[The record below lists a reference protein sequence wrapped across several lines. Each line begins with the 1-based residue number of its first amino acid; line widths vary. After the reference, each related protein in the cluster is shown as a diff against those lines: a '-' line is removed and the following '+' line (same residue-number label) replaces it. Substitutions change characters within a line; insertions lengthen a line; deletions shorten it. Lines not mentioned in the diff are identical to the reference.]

1 MFLLS
6 AQHDPDV
13 KKVMDVLFK
22 ADDVKVHRKFFVSC
36 QNKGAAKR
44 FQSELRDYDPN
55 RKKFH
60 VLPYNPSFNSK
71 TQENKCH
78 IKFFVSCQNKGA
90 AKRFQSELRDYDP
103 NRKKF
108 HVLPYNPSFNSKTQ
122 ENKCHIKFFV
132 SCQNKAASK
141 RFQSELRDYDP
152 NRKKFHVLPYDPSF
166 NSKTQENKRH
176 MLYVVSL
183 PRNTTDKDL
192 QNSFT
197 KAKSVHI
204 TTFPKGKKLVRMGHI
219 CFDNSIDAKDALAI
233 KNRRIN
239 GKYIQVTA
247 RKSAAMKRPFAQNV
261 SSLPSK
267 KAKLFM
273 DKKTEDDADDHDN
286 MLSNDQEDC
295 GEDGESHDSD
305 VNEKKEEDDESQN
318 YEDGNRNDEEVDL
331 DNET

>member
-22 ADDVKVHRKFFVSC
+22 ADDVKVHR
-36 QNKGAAKR
+36 
-44 FQSELRDYDPN
+44 
-55 RKKFH
+55 
-60 VLPYNPSFNSK
+60 
-71 TQENKCH
+71 
-78 IKFFVSCQNKGA
+78 
-90 AKRFQSELRDYDP
+90 
-103 NRKKF
+103 
-108 HVLPYNPSFNSKTQ
+108 
-122 ENKCHIKFFV
+122 KFFV